1 MAFVSPGSIRDPS
14 CTFYLVEP
22 DCVTF
27 TLEVN
32 PSPHLSHRTW
42 PTATLT
48 PFLLPP
54 LRSGDHPLA
63 AAAIALARL
72 FMHL

>member
-1 MAFVSPGSIRDPS
+1 MAFVSPGSIPDLSR
-14 CTFYLVEP
+14 TFHLVEP

-32 PSPHLSHRTW
+32 PSPHLSRRTR

-63 AAAIALARL
+63 ATAIALAHF
-72 FMHL
+72 FMHV